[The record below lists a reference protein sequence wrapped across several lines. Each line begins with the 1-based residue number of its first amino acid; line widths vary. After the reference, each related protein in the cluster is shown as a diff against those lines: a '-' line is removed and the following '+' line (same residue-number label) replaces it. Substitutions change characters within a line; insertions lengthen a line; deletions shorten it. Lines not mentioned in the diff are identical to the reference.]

1 MELEEVR
8 RQLESLGLR
17 LCDSDSPDD
26 RQHYGE
32 LLARE
37 ILLSIQSHHQGSSQ
51 PYPGSPFTTTWAAL
65 RWPLIVAALC
75 SDTHA

>member
-26 RQHYGE
+26 RQHYGK

-37 ILLSIQSHHQGSSQ
+37 ILLASRA
-51 PYPGSPFTTTWAAL
+51 TTKGLRNRIRAARSRRL
-65 RWPLIVAALC
+65 GRRC
-75 SDTHA
+75 DGR